1 MIKVIYGY
9 ANAEVKSVL
18 KKITLGIALAALG
31 LNFPGTLVTTTPP
44 EAFYEVSQLRLELE
58 ADRILFA
65 PNLYIQD
72 SLFVEGEILQVG
84 DGWIEI
90 EQHLNSPPYPVGAR
104 INVHP
109 HTLVQLRTVDSK
121 FNLLAVTNSFSGTE
135 TLKKGDV
142 ASILFLPE
150 TKLAKSI
157 IIFRST
163 N

>member
-1 MIKVIYGY
+1 M
-9 ANAEVKSVL
+9 L
-18 KKITLGIALAALG
+18 KKIILGIALTALG
-31 LNFPGTLVTTTPP
+31 LNFPGTLVATTPP
-44 EAFYEVSQLRLELE
+44 EEFHEVSQLRMELE

-72 SLFVEGEILQVG
+72 SLFVEGEILQLAE
-84 DGWIEI
+84 GWIEI
-90 EQHLNSPPYPVGAR
+90 EQHLNSPPYPVEPK
-104 INVHP
+104 INVHA

-142 ASILFLPE
+142 VSILYLPE
-150 TKLAKSI
+150 TKMAKSI
-157 IIFRST
+157 IIFRSK